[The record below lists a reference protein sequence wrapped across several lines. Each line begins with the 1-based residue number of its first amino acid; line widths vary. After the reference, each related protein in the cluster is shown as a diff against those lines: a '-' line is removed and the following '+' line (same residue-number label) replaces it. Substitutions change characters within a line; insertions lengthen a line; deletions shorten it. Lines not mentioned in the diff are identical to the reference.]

1 MLTVL
6 HTLANSAGL
15 FSKNQTA
22 IANSSADPSQKINKA
37 LQNLHVVRKIIL
49 TQNLSEN
56 NEQAALARLD
66 QILDQISV
74 NSLSVLT
81 YSQLQDLATALT
93 VSTTSTTTTSKEL
106 TQILSTIRSSTV
118 TTTTTRKVI
127 TKTVNGTIINEDDTV
142 SVTSS
147 EGPSSAVTVVDELDH
162 LSLSVR
168 SNIALGIQGESKAS
182 ALQLTSGNLAVE
194 HVAYALSDLLFVYPS
209 SASQHSYLGHGAEQW
224 AKAGLSNATNSVLAP
239 QVLQMSTR
247 ANAASAVLGAV
258 SSAASAKATS
268 AISTLASSAAIVNMV
283 PNLYQIAQAN
293 RPVVFHVTAESVDSN
308 LNVLRGDYSDVLV
321 ARETGL
327 LYLASNS
334 VQEAYNISV
343 LAHAV
348 AAGTN
353 QSVIHVLDGV
363 QTSQQVEAIKTVG
376 DQALAAL
383 IKQEQH
389 NAVFAQDEEAL
400 VSAIEGIFERAS
412 SLLGHTYKAFEYSGP
427 KDAETVVVVYGPAAN
442 VAHHLGDKVGVLNI
456 RLYRPWSFSHFLKS
470 IPTSTKNVIVVEPV
484 ANTAAHGPIF
494 LDVSASFNLWTGAHR
509 PTVTDVK
516 YGLHG
521 ASLTQGWIKALVHQ
535 VRSSKGAKL
544 DLTSIVVAE
553 PEVAQEDVNQVIFW
567 ETAASTAVSAH
578 VAKHFHSALG
588 QRTQH
593 SSRINS
599 YRHSAVIET
608 RVQYSKSNTTAF
620 GESSLA
626 NYATVQDVAILDEY
640 NVVASLK
647 QGAVLVLNTPWSVE
661 ELEAKTSAAFRFAL
675 GAKQIQVLLI
685 DLNNVAKELGLSGAG
700 KTVLGQITFL
710 KTHSSNLQDAAFGA
724 IARQYETSNNK
735 LLNDLITSLVDR
747 VDKEVIEVP
756 QNPNWLAI
764 ELGEADQAA
773 LALPKHVT
781 STVRGI
787 ANAFEGSNTTIV
799 EESVSE
805 EGEVALGKTSNWH
818 QAAWQLM
825 FSEAHE
831 TRQALSDGDHS
842 YLVKITENRRLTPS
856 TYDRNVFHLEFD
868 TTNTG
873 LKYDIGDA
881 LGIHGW
887 NDTQEVLDFIEF
899 YGEKPETVVIVP
911 RALAKN
917 APEGTVAR
925 HQTNSLLQVL
935 QQTLDLFGR
944 PSKRFYADLIP
955 YATNA
960 AEKERLTHLI
970 SAEGAQEF
978 KDRVDE
984 TLTHADILR
993 EFPSAHPSIPQ
1004 LINMLPAIKPRHYS
1018 IASSQKAHPN
1028 SVHLLI
1034 VAVEW
1039 TSPSGKARLGQ
1050 CTRYLTSLSVG
1061 ANVTV
1066 SIKPSV
1072 MTLPPSPHQP
1082 VIMAGLG
1089 TGMAPFRAFIQER
1102 AWQKAQGMDVG
1113 PMILYFGSRN
1123 RSNEYLYGEE
1133 LEAYHADGLLTH
1145 LRLAFSRD
1153 QKEKIYIQHKMNED
1167 GSLLHKYLLDAQL
1180 NGHFYLC
1187 GPTWPAGDVK
1197 DAIVQSFMDGEAC
1210 AAIDANR
1217 IVNKLKEEERYVLEV
1232 Y

>member
-22 IANSSADPSQKINKA
+22 IANSSANPSQKINKA

-49 TQNLSEN
+49 TQNLSED

-66 QILDQISV
+66 HILDQISV

-118 TTTTTRKVI
+118 VTTTTTKVI
-127 TKTVNGTIINEDDTV
+127 TKTINGTIINEDDTV

-147 EGPSSAVTVVDELDH
+147 EGPSSAVTVVDDLDQ

-168 SNIALGIQGESKAS
+168 SNIALGIRGESKAS

-209 SASQHSYLGHGAEQW
+209 SASQHSYLGHGSEQW

-268 AISTLASSAAIVNMV
+268 SISTLASSAAIVNMV

-376 DQALAAL
+376 DQALAAFV
-383 IKQEQH
+383 KQEQR
-389 NAVFAQDEEAL
+389 NAVVAQDEEAL
-400 VSAIEGIFERAS
+400 VSAIEGIFDRAS
-412 SLLGHTYKAFEYSGP
+412 VLLGHTYKAFEYSGP

-456 RLYRPWSFSHFLKS
+456 RLYRPWSFSHFLKA

-521 ASLTQGWIKALVHQ
+521 ASLTQSWIKALVHQ

-544 DLTSIVVAE
+544 DLASIVVAE

-578 VAKHFHSALG
+578 VAKHFQSALG

-608 RVQYSKSNTTAF
+608 RVQYSKSNTVAF

-626 NYATVQDVAILDEY
+626 SYATVQDVAILAEY

-647 QGAVLVLNTPWSVE
+647 QGAVLVLNAPWSVE

-700 KTVLGQITFL
+700 KTLLGQITFL

-735 LLNDLITSLVDR
+735 LFNDLISSLIER

-787 ANAFEGSNTTIV
+787 ANAFEGTNATIV

-825 FSEAHE
+825 FSEAYE

-873 LKYDIGDA
+873 LKYEIGDA

-899 YGEKPETVVIVP
+899 YGEKPETVVVVP

-917 APEGTVAR
+917 APEGTIAR
-925 HQTNSLLQVL
+925 HQTNSLLQIL

-1039 TSPSGKARLGQ
+1039 TAPSGKARFGQ
-1050 CTRYLTSLSVG
+1050 CTRYLTSLGVG
-1061 ANVTV
+1061 DNVTV

-1102 AWQKAQGMDVG
+1102 AWQKAQGIDVG

-1167 GSLLHKYLLDAQL
+1167 GQLLHKYLLDAQL

>member
-15 FSKNQTA
+15 FSKNQTTTTTN
-22 IANSSADPSQKINKA
+22 ANPAQKINKA
-37 LQNLHVVRKIIL
+37 LQNLHVVRKTIL
-49 TQNLSEN
+49 TQNLPEDQ
-56 NEQAALARLD
+56 EQAALTRLD

-81 YSQLQDLATALT
+81 YTQLQELATALT
-93 VSTTSTTTTSKEL
+93 VSTTTTSKEL
-106 TQILSTIRSSTV
+106 TQILSTIRSSTTV
-118 TTTTTRKVI
+118 ITTTSSKTTVI
-127 TKTVNGTIINEDDTV
+127 TKTVNGTSEDDNL

-162 LSLSVR
+162 LTLSVR
-168 SNIALGIQGESKAS
+168 SNIALGIQGESNGVH
-182 ALQLTSGNLAVE
+182 QLTSGNLAVE

-209 SASQHSYLGHGAEQW
+209 SASQHSYLGHASEQW
-224 AKAGLSNATNSVLAP
+224 AKAGLSNATNAVLAP

-258 SSAASAKATS
+258 SSAASKSA

-327 LYLASNS
+327 LYLTSNS
-334 VQEAYNISV
+334 VQEAYHVSV

-363 QTSQQVEAIKTVG
+363 KTSQQVEAIKTVS
-376 DQALAAL
+376 DHALAAFV
-383 IKQEQH
+383 KQEQR
-389 NAVFAQDEEAL
+389 NAVVAQDEESL
-400 VSAIEGIFERAS
+400 VSAIEGIFDRAS
-412 SLLGHTYKAFEYSGP
+412 NLLGHSYKAFEYTGP
-427 KDAETVVVVYGPAAN
+427 KDAETVVVVYGPASN
-442 VAHHLGDKVGVLNI
+442 VTHNLGDKVGVLNI
-456 RLYRPWSFSHFLKS
+456 RLYRPWSFSHFLKAV
-470 IPTSTKNVIVVEPV
+470 PTSAKNVIVVEPV

-521 ASLTQGWIKALVHQ
+521 ASLTQGWIKALVQQ
-535 VRSSKGAKL
+535 VRATKGAKF
-544 DLTSIVVAE
+544 DLASVVVAE

-567 ETAASTAVSAH
+567 ETTASTAVSAH
-578 VAKHFHSALG
+578 VAKHFQSALG

-593 SSRINS
+593 SSRVNS

-608 RVQYSKSNTTAF
+608 RVQYSKSSTVAF
-620 GESSLA
+620 GEYSLA
-626 NYATVQDVAILDEY
+626 SYAAVQDVAILNEY

-647 QGAVLVLNTPWSVE
+647 QGAILVLNVPWSVE
-661 ELEAKTSAAFRFAL
+661 ELESKTSAAFRFAL

-685 DLNNVAKELGLSGAG
+685 DLNNVAKELGLTGAG
-700 KTVLGQITFL
+700 KTLLGQITFL

-735 LLNDLITSLVDR
+735 LFKDLISSLIER

-773 LALPKHVT
+773 LALPKHVV
-781 STVRGI
+781 STVRGV
-787 ANAFEGSNTTIV
+787 ANAFEGTNATAGD
-799 EESVSE
+799 ESAVSE
-805 EGEVALGKTSNWH
+805 DGEVALGKTSNWH

-825 FSEAHE
+825 FSEAFD

-899 YGEKPETVVIVP
+899 YGEKPETIVVVP

-917 APEGTVAR
+917 APEGTIAR

-960 AEKERLTHLI
+960 AEKERLAHLI

-1039 TSPSGKARLGQ
+1039 TAPSGKARFGQ
-1050 CTRYLTSLSVG
+1050 CTRYLTSLGVG
-1061 ANVTV
+1061 DNVTV

-1102 AWQKAQGMDVG
+1102 AWQKAQGIDVG

-1167 GSLLHKYLLDAQL
+1167 GQLLHKYMLDAEL

-1197 DAIVQSFMDGEAC
+1197 DAIVQSFMDGENC

>member
-22 IANSSADPSQKINKA
+22 IAKSSVNPSQKINKA
-37 LQNLHVVRKIIL
+37 LQNLHV
-49 TQNLSEN
+49 
-56 NEQAALARLD
+56 
-66 QILDQISV
+66 ILDQISV

-81 YSQLQDLATALT
+81 YAQLQDLATALT

-118 TTTTTRKVI
+118 TTTTTTKII
-127 TKTVNGTIINEDDTV
+127 TKTVNGTVIKEDDNV

-147 EGPSSAVTVVDELDH
+147 EGPSSAVTVVDELDQ

-168 SNIALGIQGESKAS
+168 SNIALGIQGVSKAS

-209 SASQHSYLGHGAEQW
+209 SASQHSYLGHGSEQW

-383 IKQEQH
+383 VKQEQR
-389 NAVFAQDEEAL
+389 NAVIAQDEEAL
-400 VSAIEGIFERAS
+400 VSAIEGIFDRAS
-412 SLLGHTYKAFEYSGP
+412 ALLGHTYKAFEYSGP
-427 KDAETVVVVYGPAAN
+427 RDAETVVVVYGPAAN

-456 RLYRPWSFSHFLKS
+456 RLYRPWSFSHFLKA

-521 ASLTQGWIKALVHQ
+521 ASLTQGWIKALVQQ

-544 DLTSIVVAE
+544 DLSSIVVAE
-553 PEVAQEDVNQVIFW
+553 PEVTQEDVNQVIFW

-578 VAKHFHSALG
+578 VAKHFQSALG

-608 RVQYSKSNTTAF
+608 RVQYSKSNTVAF

-626 NYATVQDVAILDEY
+626 SYATVQDVDILAEY

-647 QGAVLVLNTPWSVE
+647 QGAVLVLNAPWSVE

-700 KTVLGQITFL
+700 KTLLGQITFL

-735 LLNDLITSLVDR
+735 LFNDLISSLIER

-764 ELGEADQAA
+764 ELGEADQTA
-773 LALPKHVT
+773 LALPKHVI

-787 ANAFEGSNTTIV
+787 ANAFGGSNANIV
-799 EESVSE
+799 EESASE

-825 FSEAHE
+825 FSEAFE

-842 YLVKITENRRLTPS
+842 YLVKITENRGLTPT

-868 TTNTG
+868 TTNTS
-873 LKYDIGDA
+873 LKYEIGDA

-899 YGEKPETVVIVP
+899 YGEKPETIVVVP

-925 HQTNSLLQVL
+925 HQTNSLLQIL

-955 YATNA
+955 YAANA

-1039 TSPSGKARLGQ
+1039 TAPSGKARFGQ

-1061 ANVTV
+1061 DNVTV

-1102 AWQKAQGMDVG
+1102 AWQKAQGIDVG

-1167 GSLLHKYLLDAQL
+1167 GKLLHKYLLDAQL

>member
-15 FSKNQTA
+15 FSKNQSA
-22 IANSSADPSQKINKA
+22 APAANPAQKINKA
-37 LQNLHVVRKIIL
+37 LQNLHVVRKTIL
-49 TQNLSEN
+49 TQNLPEAQ
-56 NEQAALARLD
+56 EQAALARLD

-81 YSQLQDLATALT
+81 YSQLQELATALT
-93 VSTTSTTTTSKEL
+93 VTTTTSSKEL
-106 TQILSTIRSSTV
+106 TQILSTIRSSTTV
-118 TTTTTRKVI
+118 TTTTKTTVI
-127 TKTVNGTIINEDDTV
+127 TKTVNGVSSEDDNV

-162 LSLSVR
+162 LTLSVR
-168 SNIALGIQGESKAS
+168 SNIALGIQGESNNG

-209 SASQHSYLGHGAEQW
+209 SASQHSYLGHGSEQW
-224 AKAGLSNATNSVLAP
+224 AKAGLSNATNAALAP

-258 SSAASAKATS
+258 SSTASKSA

-327 LYLASNS
+327 LYLTSNS

-363 QTSQQVEAIKTVG
+363 QTSQQVEAIKTFS
-376 DQALAAL
+376 DHALAAFV
-383 IKQEQH
+383 KQEQR
-389 NAVFAQDEEAL
+389 NAVIAQDEEAL
-400 VSAIEGIFERAS
+400 VSAIEGIFDRAS
-412 SLLGHTYKAFEYSGP
+412 TLLGHSYKAFEYTGP
-427 KDAETVVVVYGPAAN
+427 KDAETVVVAYGPASN
-442 VAHHLGDKVGVLNI
+442 VAHNLGDKVGVLNI
-456 RLYRPWSFSHFLKS
+456 RLYRPWSFSHFLKAV
-470 IPTSTKNVIVVEPV
+470 PTSAKNVIVVEPV

-521 ASLTQGWIKALVHQ
+521 ASLTQGWIKAVVHQ
-535 VRSSKGAKL
+535 VRANKGSAKL
-544 DLTSIVVAE
+544 DLASVVVAE
-553 PEVAQEDVNQVIFW
+553 PEVAQEDVNQAIFW
-567 ETAASTAVSAH
+567 ETTASTAVSAH
-578 VAKHFHSALG
+578 VAKHFQSALG

-593 SSRINS
+593 SSRVNS

-608 RVQYSKSNTTAF
+608 RVQYSKSNTVAF

-626 NYATVQDVAILDEY
+626 NYATVQDVAILNEY

-647 QGAVLVLNTPWSVE
+647 QGAILVLNAPWSVE

-700 KTVLGQITFL
+700 KTLLGQITFL
-710 KTHSSNLQDAAFGA
+710 KTHSSNLQDAAFDA

-735 LLNDLITSLVDR
+735 LFKDLISTLIER

-773 LALPKHVT
+773 LALPKHVV

-787 ANAFEGSNTTIV
+787 ANAFEGTNATAV
-799 EESVSE
+799 EETAVSE
-805 EGEVALGKTSNWH
+805 DGEVALGKTSNWH

-825 FSEAHE
+825 FSEAFDS
-831 TRQALSDGDHS
+831 RQALSDGDHA
-842 YLVKITENRRLTPS
+842 YLVKITENRRLTPT

-873 LKYDIGDA
+873 LKYEIGDA

-917 APEGTVAR
+917 APEGTIAR
-925 HQTNSLLQVL
+925 HQTNSLFQIL

-955 YATNA
+955 HATNA
-960 AEKERLTHLI
+960 AEKERLAYLI

-1039 TSPSGKARLGQ
+1039 TAPSGKARFGQ
-1050 CTRYLTSLSVG
+1050 CTRYLTSLGVG
-1061 ANVTV
+1061 DNVTV

-1102 AWQKAQGMDVG
+1102 AWQRAQGMDVG

-1167 GSLLHKYLLDAQL
+1167 GKLLHKYLLDAEL

-1197 DAIVQSFMDGEAC
+1197 DAIVQSFMDGENC
-1210 AAIDANR
+1210 ASIDANR